1 MIAEVLDTPLI
12 SEQLLM
18 KLFLKQSQTYVTA
31 WLFPVETDQFKSS
44 ITSEKRSLERLFPEV
59 IVLSLNK

>member
-1 MIAEVLDTPLI
+1 MIAGVLDTPLI

-18 KLFLKQSQTYVTA
+18 KLFLKQSQTYVTV
-31 WLFPVETDQFKSS
+31 WLFPVETDQFNSS